1 MARRLKLKMR
11 TPLARSLVVHLIL
24 LVAVVFVVYFEPHP
38 TQDPPI
44 QIETI
49 SLEQHVKRAIHKV
62 IHTVGLP
69 HEEIDDD
76 VISPQTKTSVQTQ
89 SSLSQS
95 ESAESEEG
103 GGIAPSEMQKYII
116 EIVNRIQRTKQYP
129 KDAQFNE
136 QEGMVEILIEV
147 APNGQITKA
156 VLTKKTPF
164 ESLNQAAL
172 SAVQKL
178 GVLPPLPARPDGT
191 PATRSVSLHIPIHF
205 QLK

>member
-1 MARRLKLKMR
+1 MARRLKMKIR

-24 LVAVVFVVYFEPHP
+24 LVAVIIVVYVEPRA
-38 TQDPPI
+38 TQDQPI
-44 QIETI
+44 LIENI
-49 SLEQHVKRAIHKV
+49 SLEQQVKRAFHKV

-76 VISPQTKTSVQTQ
+76 AISPQTKTSVQTQ

-95 ESAESEEG
+95 QSAESEEG
-103 GGIAPSEMQKYII
+103 GGITPSEMQKYII
-116 EIVNRIQRTKQYP
+116 DIVNRIQRTKQYP

-136 QEGMVEILIEV
+136 QEGVVEILIEV
-147 APNGQITKA
+147 APNGQITKE
-156 VLTKKTPF
+156 VITKKTPF

-191 PATRSVSLHIPIHF
+191 PATRAVSLHIPIHF

>member
-11 TPLARSLVVHLIL
+11 TPLTRSLVVHLIL
-24 LVAVVFVVYFEPHP
+24 LVAVVFVVYFEPRP
-38 TQDPPI
+38 TQEPPI

-49 SLEQHVKRAIHKV
+49 SLQQHVKRAIHKV

-76 VISPQTKTSVQTQ
+76 VISPQPKTSVQTQ
-89 SSLSQS
+89 STLSQS

-147 APNGQITKA
+147 APTGQITKA
-156 VLTKKTPF
+156 VITKKTPF

-191 PATRSVSLHIPIHF
+191 PATRAVSLHIPIHF